1 MITIDIIKKLKEFT
15 LNVSLAFEREIIV
28 LTGPNGSGKTT
39 LLRIIAG
46 LTSADKGR
54 ISVSND
60 IFLDDDTTLP
70 PEARNVGYV
79 SQKNTLFPW
88 LTVGE
93 NVTFALKKD
102 EEAHLAG
109 WLTQLYEDLDLTHL
123 LARSVTSLS
132 GGEAQRVTLG
142 RALARRPQLL
152 LLDEPFT
159 AIDKELRPRL
169 RGFLKKLQEEW
180 QIPVLVVTHDTAEAF
195 VLGERIF
202 EMEEGKIIKST
213 INIKGEVSELP
224 LMSY

>member
-1 MITIDIIKKLKEFT
+1 MITIEITKKLKEFT
-15 LNVSLAFEREIIV
+15 LDVSLAFEREIVV

-46 LTSADKGR
+46 LTDADKGR
-54 ISVSND
+54 ISVANEV
-60 IFLDDDTTLP
+60 FLEGNTSMA

-79 SQKNTLFPW
+79 SQKSTLFPW
-88 LTVGE
+88 LTVKE

-102 EEAHLAG
+102 EQTYLKR

-159 AIDKELRPRL
+159 AVDKELRPRL
-169 RGFLKKLQEEW
+169 RTFLKKLQEEW
-180 QIPVLVVTHDTAEAF
+180 QVPILVVTHDTAEAH

-202 EMEEGKIIKST
+202 EMEAGRIIKST
-213 INIKGEVSELP
+213 IAGEMNELP